1 VKNANVAFCVIFWAG
16 KFGVIFW
23 RDFGGGNFGVIFW
36 NFIFENFGGAR
47 EVGQAIP
54 TTINDPI
61 YHTIYIILYN
71 RLSPFSRHI

>member
-1 VKNANVAFCVIFWAG
+1 MKNANVAFCVIFWAG

-47 EVGQAIP
+47 EVGQAK
-54 TTINDPI
+54 TTTFVDTSDCCMCCSISSGLELAI
-61 YHTIYIILYN
+61 M
-71 RLSPFSRHI
+71 